1 LPLKPPPT
9 PGLVQPVAAEDI
21 ARALTDIAESGL
33 PMTARSSWGP
43 DPVRR
48 VDLVER
54 ILRAQHDAR
63 RAKATPEAL
72 YYGSQLD
79 DKTSC
84 PAPA

>member
-1 LPLKPPPT
+1 
-9 PGLVQPVAAEDI
+9 
-21 ARALTDIAESGL
+21 
-33 PMTARSSWGP
+33 MTARSSGGP